1 MTNLVEKLQLQY
13 DEILLQFEP
22 IGLKKIYSFTGIH
35 EPEYEGKTKPQLI
48 TIINGTVDSLKED
61 EDKIELLNNIYFKLE
76 KVLSKLPGRYAAIN
90 NDWSKRLSSTE
101 DTGKPIFH
109 NIDTDA

>member
-1 MTNLVEKLQLQY
+1 M
-13 DEILLQFEP
+13 LQFEP
-22 IGLKKIYSFTGIH
+22 IGLRKLYSFTGIH
-35 EPEYEGKTKPQLI
+35 EPEYEGKTNPQLI
-48 TIINGTVDSLKED
+48 TITNGKVDSFKED
-61 EDKIELLNNIYFKLE
+61 EDKIELLNNIYCKSE
-76 KVLSKLPGRYAAIN
+76 KVISKLSGRYAAIN